1 MDFRRYLRDNQTLSD
16 ALKHAIGKKI
26 KRMPRR
32 HTVIFLSTRAKEAIK
47 TGLAMVIVF
56 AIAFPLGW
64 ENPMW
69 AGVAVMVLS
78 LPTIGMSLNKTIRR
92 IAGTLLA
99 VCFGLLY
106 LGLFPQDRWWLLGLY
121 SLHLG
126 VCAYMLTG
134 KKNPYFWHVLGFV
147 TLTILTHTS
156 GTSEGAFE
164 AAMARLEQNGLGI
177 LAYSL
182 VAMFLW
188 PRSSMGALKDVSSKL
203 FATQGRLYRIY
214 RERMAGRDSP
224 EEVQLLRMQEAAL
237 LPKVGPT
244 LEAAEADSH
253 EVFALRHQWRH
264 FHHLSKNLGEALERW
279 RQSLPEIQPLDLT
292 ALLPNL
298 ENFYSELDL
307 RFEKANRLLDGE
319 TPVQSPQPI
328 TLAIDKVKV
337 QALSNFQRAAV
348 AVTKTELERLE
359 VLTRSLLDCV
369 LDIRGCGRPTS
380 ISLREEAPHGG
391 LAINPDRLMAAI
403 RMMTLVWIA
412 FLIWVYVDNLP
423 GGIIFV
429 YMTVILG
436 QAALMAGISAW
447 TMLMPFALGT
457 LCWGLL
463 YVFVMPHLSGFVELG
478 LLIFS
483 WTFAV
488 FYLWPEPRQGLA
500 RLGALLPFLAFTN
513 LQNQQTYSFA
523 DYASNAAMIMLVIS
537 LIIATEYLF
546 QSPRPEKVFLR
557 LLGRFFRHSE
567 FLMSHLASDWGG
579 KQGLAGL
586 WKTAYYHND
595 LLELPEKLAKW
606 EKQIDYRTFPNN
618 TPEQV
623 QALVTSL
630 QALAYRIKALVDARE
645 HQQAGPL
652 LRLVHDDLRAWRI
665 RVENRFRRW
674 SENPT
679 DMPEGD
685 LQERLTRKLASME
698 ERIKKNAVLATQED
712 LNEEDY
718 KNFYRLLGSFR
729 SLTESV
735 VGHARLAEQ
744 FDFAHWREARF

>member
-1 MDFRRYLRDNQTLSD
+1 MS
-16 ALKHAIGKKI
+16 
-26 KRMPRR
+26 
-32 HTVIFLSTRAKEAIK
+32 LSTPAKEAIK

-69 AGVAVMVLS
+69 AGFAVMVLS
-78 LPTIGMSLNKTIRR
+78 LPTIGMSLNKTVRR
-92 IAGTLLA
+92 IVGTLLA

-106 LGLFPQDRWWLLGLY
+106 LGLFPQDRWWLLTCY

-134 KKNPYFWHVLGFV
+134 KKNPYVWHVLGFV

-164 AAMARLEQNGLGI
+164 AAMARLEENGMGI

-182 VAMFLW
+182 IAMFLW
-188 PRSSMGALKDVSSKL
+188 PRSSMGQLEDVSSKL

-214 RERMAGRDSP
+214 RELMAGQGNA
-224 EEVQLLRMQEAAL
+224 EESQPLRMQEAAL

-253 EVFALRHQWRH
+253 EVFALRQQWRH
-264 FHHLSKNLGEALERW
+264 FHDLSKNLGEALERW

-307 RFEKANRLLDGE
+307 RFEEIARLLAGE
-319 TPVQSPQPI
+319 TPARSPSPL
-328 TLAIDKVKV
+328 TLAIDKVKI
-337 QALSNFQRAAV
+337 QALPNFQRAAV
-348 AVTKTELERLE
+348 VVTKTELERLE

-369 LDIRGCGRPTS
+369 LDIRGCGRPAS
-380 ISLREEAPHGG
+380 ISLREETPHGG
-391 LAINPDRLMAAI
+391 LAIDPDRLMAAI
-403 RMMTLVWIA
+403 RMMALVWIA

-447 TMLMPFALGT
+447 KMLMPFALGS
-457 LCWGLL
+457 LCWGVV

-483 WTFAV
+483 WTFAI

-500 RLGALLPFLAFTN
+500 RLGALIPFLAFTN
-513 LQNQQTYSFA
+513 FQNQQTYSFA
-523 DYASNAAMIMLVIS
+523 DYANSTAMIMLVIS

-567 FLMSHLASDWGG
+567 FLMSHLASDWGK
-579 KQGLAGL
+579 KQSLAGL
-586 WKTAYYHND
+586 WKTAYYHNG

-623 QALVTSL
+623 QTLVTSL
-630 QALAYRIKALVDARE
+630 QTLAYRLKTLVDARE
-645 HQQAGPL
+645 YPQAELL
-652 LRLVHDDLRAWRI
+652 LRLVHDDLRAWCI
-665 RVENRFRRW
+665 RHENLFHRW

-679 DMPEGD
+679 DIPEGD
-685 LQERLTRKLASME
+685 HQEHLARRLASME
-698 ERIKKNAVLATQED
+698 ERIKETAVLSAQGD

-729 SLTESV
+729 GLSESL

-744 FDFAHWREARF
+744 FDFAHWRGARF